1 MTAIERPEP
10 GDVDDVVSLWVELA
24 EGQRKFGSHLHA
36 AENRDVIQSQ
46 ISRSL
51 VTGELLVARI
61 DEHDERE
68 GDGGGSDGEDNDG
81 GDGDDGN
88 GDVGEEDARGGNAEA
103 GETGDVVGFV
113 MFGPESGSYQQDVDR
128 GTVHNIYVREPYR
141 GEGIGTDLL
150 DAAEAALADVGVEVI
165 SIGVMAA
172 NDGAR
177 RLYRRRGYGP
187 HRVELEK
194 ETETTNQ
201 SSENG

>member
-61 DEHDERE
+61 DEHGERE
-68 GDGGGSDGEDNDG
+68 GDGRNGDG
-81 GDGDDGN
+81 GEGDDR
-88 GDVGEEDARGGNAEA
+88 EEDARGGDAEA